1 MDKAKLAKYTT
12 AAVMTT
18 GMAIALPA
26 VAPFVA
32 PFILPLMTGILSESA
47 AVDIGKSS
55 VDAMKSILSNLAS
68 SAIWES
74 PNPLGKNPENQDLL
88 RLLVN
93 AYLEA
98 IKELDLAADEKL
110 KEQADIIL
118 PLVQARLRK
127 AVSTEKDVDLL
138 ELFPLNKDSEPGD
151 LKYSFANRISSGEL
165 ILEMAD
171 ESFSEDKILAD
182 EIEISI
188 RRWFS
193 EEKTFQNQTATDL
206 TTINLSTELIPEPLR
221 SFLRYRLAK
230 SIPQKIGELSKQP
243 EFERSWIAFQR
254 SHLQAILK
262 EVKNKENVLSGQTA
276 LSEEDRKL
284 LSSLT
289 KLLSPLAK
297 ELDMLSKFEGVPEKI
312 ADFSQTCLIRFD
324 NLETILEN
332 QQAKLLKAVSEGRR
346 RLLEELE
353 NIKKQIQEL
362 EEQIRQGNLSLE
374 EIKSELA
381 NQTKFLETLSVS
393 FGDLD
398 ILKSLAA
405 EIKRLSE
412 KINSLPN
419 SIPSVSGFVGRKD
432 YLDDLRE
439 SYQNGT
445 RCFVLHGI
453 GGVGKTSLALE
464 FANELAGEYAA
475 KIFVDMQAMSENPLS
490 WQTAMFEVVR
500 QFEREVPAD
509 ISEAQKVTHYVQFTQ
524 NQPTLIVLDNA
535 ANKESVER
543 LMRAKACLIV
553 TSRETFNL
561 TGGIGKHIEKMSPND
576 ARNLLFKIAD
586 EERFDE
592 QADALAELA
601 GYLPMALKPL
611 ASILAEDELETL
623 GSLKERYK
631 NKKKLLEERVPD
643 YKNLTIEASFEL
655 SYEALPDEMKDHWR
669 RLSVF
674 PADFDEAAMAAV
686 LNLAENEAKEA
697 QKLLRKYSLLEIFTK
712 SPPRF
717 NLHDLAR
724 EFCDSKLRDDKRFE
738 TRFLFAKHYISVLLT
753 ARNLQESDSQNGS
766 INASELIDAELNN
779 IRTGQKWSAE
789 NLDKDN
795 EIAELCRDY
804 VRKFPNI
811 TSHFLTHE
819 LFIWLQAGLRA
830 CQKIGD
836 LYDEGAILADSI
848 LYYVLNREYQK
859 VNEVYERILK
869 ISREV
874 GDHRNG
880 GSWLVNEINT
890 FGLSSIE
897 FYEKNLKI
905 SRETGNRDAEHVYLF
920 NLGLGYMRLGEKEKA
935 CNLWKEELVICESIE
950 SPYAND
956 IQRWI
961 EENCN

>member
-138 ELFPLNKDSEPGD
+138 ELFPLNKDSKPGD

-284 LSSLT
+284 LASLT
-289 KLLSPLAK
+289 ELLSPLAK
-297 ELDMLSKFEGVPEKI
+297 ELDMLSKLAGVPEKI

-419 SIPSVSGFVGRKD
+419 SISLISGFVGRKD

-464 FANELAGEYAA
+464 FA
-475 KIFVDMQAMSENPLS
+475 
-490 WQTAMFEVVR
+490 
-500 QFEREVPAD
+500 
-509 ISEAQKVTHYVQFTQ
+509 
-524 NQPTLIVLDNA
+524 
-535 ANKESVER
+535 
-543 LMRAKACLIV
+543 
-553 TSRETFNL
+553 
-561 TGGIGKHIEKMSPND
+561 
-576 ARNLLFKIAD
+576 
-586 EERFDE
+586 
-592 QADALAELA
+592 
-601 GYLPMALKPL
+601 
-611 ASILAEDELETL
+611 
-623 GSLKERYK
+623 
-631 NKKKLLEERVPD
+631 
-643 YKNLTIEASFEL
+643 
-655 SYEALPDEMKDHWR
+655 
-669 RLSVF
+669 
-674 PADFDEAAMAAV
+674 
-686 LNLAENEAKEA
+686 
-697 QKLLRKYSLLEIFTK
+697 
-712 SPPRF
+712 
-717 NLHDLAR
+717 
-724 EFCDSKLRDDKRFE
+724 
-738 TRFLFAKHYISVLLT
+738 
-753 ARNLQESDSQNGS
+753 
-766 INASELIDAELNN
+766 
-779 IRTGQKWSAE
+779 
-789 NLDKDN
+789 
-795 EIAELCRDY
+795 
-804 VRKFPNI
+804 
-811 TSHFLTHE
+811 
-819 LFIWLQAGLRA
+819 
-830 CQKIGD
+830 
-836 LYDEGAILADSI
+836 
-848 LYYVLNREYQK
+848 
-859 VNEVYERILK
+859 
-869 ISREV
+869 
-874 GDHRNG
+874 
-880 GSWLVNEINT
+880 
-890 FGLSSIE
+890 
-897 FYEKNLKI
+897 
-905 SRETGNRDAEHVYLF
+905 LF
-920 NLGLGYMRLGEKEKA
+920 NL
-935 CNLWKEELVICESIE
+935 IC
-950 SPYAND
+950 
-956 IQRWI
+956 
-961 EENCN
+961 